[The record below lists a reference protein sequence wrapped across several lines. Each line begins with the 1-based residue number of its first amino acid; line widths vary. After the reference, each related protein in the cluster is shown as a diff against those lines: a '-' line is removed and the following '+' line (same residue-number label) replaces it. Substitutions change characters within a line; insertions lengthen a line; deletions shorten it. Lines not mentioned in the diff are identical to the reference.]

1 MRIGI
6 LTYRQYP
13 YVSANTAI
21 GYTLGETICKR
32 YNYDVVFIG
41 YKQSESQKDI
51 NKYHE
56 IPIHFLNEN
65 IGREKHYSHIRNKLK
80 SILGEE
86 YFVKKE
92 AEHLKA
98 IVSRERI
105 DVLISVIAPI
115 SSAFI
120 SYVAKLD
127 IPVFLYQLDPFYNV
141 GDVENEKLK
150 RAFLKMLPSFNKIYT
165 TDLLYKDYL
174 KDSSIEKFREKMSI
188 VQFPKIVEPASPKK
202 NLEHEKIRLLY
213 GGTLYRRIRNPKI
226 LLELYYKLSDKCE
239 IVYLGKCD
247 VEEDQELLEESG
259 IICKGFCS
267 QEELKEE
274 IAEADILIN
283 IGNFVRNQLGS
294 KLIEY
299 IATGKPI
306 LNIYQFE
313 ECPTLDVLKKY
324 PYKFNISV
332 YDLYESKD
340 KELEMIRFIREKKG
354 KQENFPKIR
363 ELYQEYTPEHLAEVI
378 VNDIKVIS

>member
-13 YVSANTAI
+13 YISANTAI
-21 GYTLGETICKR
+21 GYTLGETIYKQ

-41 YKQSESQKDI
+41 YKQSESQNEV

-56 IPIHFLNEN
+56 IPIHFLNED
-65 IGREKHYSHIRNKLK
+65 IERKKRHSYIRNKMK
-80 SILGEE
+80 GIFGEE

-98 IVSRERI
+98 IVSREEI

-141 GDVENEKLK
+141 GDIENEKLK
-150 RAFLKMLPSFNKIYT
+150 QTFLKLLPSFDKIYT

-174 KDSSIEKFREKMSI
+174 KDGSMEKFKEKMRI
-188 VQFPKIVEPASPKK
+188 MQFPKIVEYASQKK
-202 NLEHEKIRLLY
+202 KLEHEKVRLLY
-213 GGTLYRRIRNPKI
+213 GGTLYRGIRNPKI

-247 VEEDQELLEESG
+247 VEEDQKLLEESG

-267 QEELKEE
+267 QEELKKE

-283 IGNFVRNQLGS
+283 IGNLVRNQLGS

-306 LNIYQFE
+306 LNIYQFK

-324 PYKFNISV
+324 PYKFNILV
-332 YDLYESKD
+332 TELYENMEKASDMTEFVCNERGKKEDFSKI
-340 KELEMIRFIREKKG
+340 KELYK
-354 KQENFPKIR
+354 
-363 ELYQEYTPEHLAEVI
+363 EYTPEYLVEVI
-378 VNDIKVIS
+378 INDIKGIS